1 MIVCDTEQF
10 GDLMLVNVRTDHAKT
25 ADNSSGTASDIC
37 FTGNIVEV
45 DPVAVL
51 TCYDTLGAEDD
62 TVLNG
67 VLKLCEARGDLILG
81 EFLGGLTAEAFEN
94 IVCMM
99 VVMLVVMMMLMI
111 MTAAGAIRTMLVI
124 VMLMMSMIV
133 MMFIMSMAMV
143 VIMFMMVML
152 MMVIAPAVTLVMV
165 VMMFVMLVIMV
176 LVVVMMTATTIA
188 VVIMMMVMLMRQ
200 TLKLCLNGIFSFH
213 RLKKLDTRELS
224 PRRDYDGGGRIVLA
238 DQRDTLLDLGIGHA
252 VGVTENNASG
262 VFNLIVEKF
271 TEVLHIHLALIGIYN
286 GGKAIENGVT
296 TVILDALYGTD
307 DITELAYT

>member
-1 MIVCDTEQF
+1 VIVCDTEQF

-25 ADNSSGTASDIC
+25 ADNSSGTVSDIC

-51 TCYDTLGAEDD
+51 TCYDTLGTEDD

-124 VMLMMSMIV
+124 VMLMMLMMIIMSMVV
-133 MMFIMSMAMV
+133 MMFMMIMTMV

-152 MMVIAPAVTLVMV
+152 MMVIAPAVTLVM
-165 VMMFVMLVIMV
+165 
-176 LVVVMMTATTIA
+176 VVMMTATTIA

-238 DQRDTLLDLGIGHA
+238 DQRDTLLDLGVGHA
-252 VGVTENNASG
+252 IRMAENDASG

>member
-25 ADNSSGTASDIC
+25 ADNSSGTVSDIC

-94 IVCMM
+94 IICMM

-133 MMFIMSMAMV
+133 MMFIMIMAMV

-152 MMVIAPAVTLVMV
+152 MMAPAVTLVIV
-165 VMMFVMLVIMV
+165 VMMLVI
-176 LVVVMMTATTIA
+176 VVVMMTATTIA

-307 DITELAYT
+307 DITELAYA